1 MTVTNNNDAQM
12 RLLGQIEGM
21 LKAQAETNARVEKKL
36 DEMRVEWHAAK
47 KDHEDRIRALE
58 KKDVDALVRANVDLE
73 MRVRVVEKESTKV
86 GVWSGILSSIA
97 GILIAE
103 LMRRFI
109 K

>member
-1 MTVTNNNDAQM
+1 MAADNNDAQM

-36 DEMRVEWHAAK
+36 DEMRNEWNASK

-58 KKDVDALVRANVDLE
+58 KKDVDALAKASADLE
-73 MRVRVVEKESTKV
+73 LRVRVVEKESTKV
-86 GVWSGILSSIA
+86 GVWAGIIASAIGIL
-97 GILIAE
+97 LTE